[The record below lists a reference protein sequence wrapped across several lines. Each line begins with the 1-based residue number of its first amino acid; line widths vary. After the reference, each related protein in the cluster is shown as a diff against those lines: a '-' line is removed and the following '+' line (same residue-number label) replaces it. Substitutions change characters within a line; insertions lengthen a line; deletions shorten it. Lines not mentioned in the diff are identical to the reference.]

1 MAMNIQ
7 DKFNNQ
13 WRDIQNVVLS
23 DAKRQIKFHGKV
35 NKDNLTKKLE
45 QETCKWQRGV
55 LVRGV
60 LYSELAKKNISHA
73 LLFAETA
80 GRLTFTEPAK
90 NKIPSTW
97 WLTALCLVP
106 AAIISLVL
114 LKFTE
119 LDLTEQILYPT
130 LSFVII
136 NALCVPIRNKIT
148 SQAENDIL
156 SDIERQMSSMKSVL
170 EQYL

>member
-1 MAMNIQ
+1 M
-7 DKFNNQ
+7 
-13 WRDIQNVVLS
+13 
-23 DAKRQIKFHGKV
+23 
-35 NKDNLTKKLE
+35 
-45 QETCKWQRGV
+45 
-55 LVRGV
+55 
-60 LYSELAKKNISHA
+60 
-73 LLFAETA
+73 
-80 GRLTFTEPAK
+80 
-90 NKIPSTW
+90 
-97 WLTALCLVP
+97 TALCLVP

-119 LDLTEQILYPT
+119 LDLIEQILYPT

-136 NALCVPIRNKIT
+136 NALCVPIRNKII